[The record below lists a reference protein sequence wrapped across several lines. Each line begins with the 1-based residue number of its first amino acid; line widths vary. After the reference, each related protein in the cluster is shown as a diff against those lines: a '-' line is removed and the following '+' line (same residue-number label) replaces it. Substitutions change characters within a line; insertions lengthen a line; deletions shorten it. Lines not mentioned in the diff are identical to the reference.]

1 MAETKAKCIHC
12 NSDNVSKMGFTNQ
25 GKQRYVCR
33 SPECGRSFI
42 LEYSNYG
49 CVPGIE
55 EKIVDMAVNG
65 SGIRDTSRVLG
76 VSQGTVIKTL
86 KKKNCC

>member
-1 MAETKAKCIHC
+1 MAETKVKCIYC
-12 NSDNVSKMGFTNQ
+12 ISDNVSKMGFTNQ

-33 SPECGRSFI
+33 SPGCGRSFI
-42 LEYSNYG
+42 LEYSNHG
-49 CVPGIE
+49 CVPGIK

-65 SGIRDTSRVLG
+65 NGIRDTSRVLG

-86 KKKNCC
+86 KKRNRC